1 MSTHPYDPTQRPLTT
16 TLQDTEDRF
25 ERLGTLTIRA
35 LQALAA
41 VRPTQARPLRAQAVE
56 VTRGAFPALAKQL
69 LHLPI
74 PLDPPGML
82 RMTLTIEYDPAGGL
96 TDDHV
101 LREIERVLESADP
114 EIHLTLT
121 EP

>member
-1 MSTHPYDPTQRPLTT
+1 MSPHPYDPMQRPLTT
-16 TLQDTEDRF
+16 TLRDSEDRL

-41 VRPTQARPLRAQAVE
+41 VQPTRARPLRAQAVE
-56 VTRGAFPALAKQL
+56 VTRGAFPALARQL
-69 LHLPI
+69 LRLPM

-82 RMTLTIEYDPAGGL
+82 RRTLTIEYDPAGGL

-101 LREIERVLESADP
+101 LGEIARALDAADP